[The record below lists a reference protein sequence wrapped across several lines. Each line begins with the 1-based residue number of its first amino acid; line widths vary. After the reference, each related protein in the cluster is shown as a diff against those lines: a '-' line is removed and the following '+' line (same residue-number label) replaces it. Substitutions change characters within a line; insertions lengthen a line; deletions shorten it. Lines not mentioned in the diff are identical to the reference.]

1 MTEIQLLYVTEL
13 LSQFGDQVVKTERF
27 KHEFQIHLSGDRWIR
42 ILAGGDKEW
51 WLNGKRHR
59 TDGPA
64 VELADGGKEWWLN
77 GQPHR
82 ADGPAIERASGSKH
96 WFLNG
101 QRHRTDG
108 PAIECT
114 APSWWL
120 NGVKQKKPRK
130 LSS

>member
-13 LSQFGDQVVKTERF
+13 LSQLGNQVVKTERF
-27 KHEFQIHLSGDRWIR
+27 MRLTFRFICRVTDGFES
-42 ILAGGDKEW
+42 AGGDKEW
-51 WLNGKRHR
+51 YLNGKRHR

-64 VELADGGKEWWLN
+64 VELANGGKEWWLN

>member
-13 LSQFGDQVVKTERF
+13 LSQLGEQVVKRERDETDF
-27 KHEFQIHLSGDRWIR
+27 LIHLSGDRLIR
-42 ILAGGDKEW
+42 ITPAGDKEW

-64 VELADGGKEWWLN
+64 VEWADGDKHWWLN

-101 QRHRTDG
+101 QT
-108 PAIECT
+108 T
-114 APSWWL
+114 S
-120 NGVKQKKPRK
+120 N
-130 LSS
+130 